1 MKTLGLVANVERN
14 VLAEGMRREKS
25 IERALYSASVAGRNG
40 AMLTS
45 AQRAHKNY
53 VKKFMSSLYAF
64 FPVYNKFTVDKDGN
78 FTKKYTI
85 GGNTPIV
92 RELEVEAKIDKI
104 TVTNADTG
112 SEYSIETG
120 KNKRYGKINDIVS
133 LSSGKNVTVI
143 KDAISNGLYLD
154 KDMNVVEP
162 GTEGAVKYKIF
173 IWSNS
178 NERNVEAL
186 FINAEKFNGNKSME
200 LIDRVSG
207 GSFSANLP
215 TDGEIPFKKFEKVG
229 KRLGIL
235 HTPAIKAAKAKHV
248 IFVDG
253 DLLGTDDMKLD
264 SEYLKEN
271 GMDCTL
277 EEFLETKGVVNDK
290 NTYDGACY
298 LSEEFFNDCAKELG
312 VEMPAWILKLF
323 AAQNRSEGLMS
334 KVFGEASRQEVLR
347 AIKEYAYL
355 LLERGL
361 VKGVYEIG
369 NKLSPIDMVID
380 TNGAKLANMDRVLD
394 PNSEGFDVYVLNIA
408 KASISALSGQMIEK
422 FTSMDMNTT
431 LDFIKTHAANKADE
445 ILGRKLDKSL
455 HLGRDKFG
463 KLALEG
469 DMIENLITVNKER
482 ALADKS
488 VMAKIV
494 TEQAAW
500 QDSAVRKGKVE
511 IDSLY
516 HHVLFDITK
525 MISVDKIDYI
535 LGFDKDLMAVQGF
548 SLDVIAKNVD
558 AIAEIEE
565 DPTLTDAEKKSKLDK
580 IMTAVII
587 KYPTP
592 GKEEFEL
599 VRYLTKNELL
609 KLINRAVLKVSAT
622 MADDEVKALTK
633 RLRRYFFETS
643 FGVVKLAPL
652 NILKNKLAG
661 MDTDYDAICSIFE
674 PVLVD
679 LAVNK
684 IQTQGFNG
692 SLANISYAKDQLVLP
707 DAKTIEEEVVL
718 EEEVNF

>member
-1 MKTLGLVANVERN
+1 MKTLGLVAYVERN
-14 VLAEGMRREKS
+14 VLVEGMRREKS

-40 AMLTS
+40 AMLTA

-53 VKKFMSSLYAF
+53 AKKFMSSLYEF
-64 FPVYNKFTVDKDGN
+64 FPVYYKFTADKDGN
-78 FTKKYTI
+78 FTKTYTI

-92 RELEVEAKIDKI
+92 KELEVENKIDKVVI
-104 TVTNADTG
+104 NDGTEARREV
-112 SEYSIETG
+112 ETG
-120 KNKRYGKINDIVS
+120 KGKRYGKINDIIS
-133 LSSGKNVTVI
+133 LSSGNNVSI
-143 KDAISNGLYLD
+143 IQEAINNGLYLD
-154 KDMNVVEP
+154 KDMNIVEA

-186 FINAEKFNGNKSME
+186 FINAEKFDGNTSMD

-215 TDGEIPFKKFEKVG
+215 KDGQIPFKKFEKIG

-235 HTPAIKAAKAKHV
+235 HTPAIKVAKARHV

-264 SEYLKEN
+264 SEYLKAN
-271 GMDCTL
+271 GIDSTL
-277 EEFLETKGVVNDK
+277 KEFLESKGVENDK
-290 NTYDGACY
+290 NTFDGAFY
-298 LSEEFFNDCAKELG
+298 PSEEFFNDCIKEL
-312 VEMPAWILKLF
+312 EIDIPAWMLKLF
-323 AAQNRSEGLMS
+323 AAQSRAGVFLS

-347 AIKEYAYL
+347 AIREYAYL
-355 LLERGL
+355 LLEKGL
-361 VKGVYEIG
+361 VKGVYETG
-369 NKLSPIDMVID
+369 NKLSPIDMIID
-380 TNGAKLANMDRVLD
+380 TNGAKLVNMNRVLD
-394 PNSEGFDVYVLNIA
+394 PNCEGFDVYILNIA
-408 KASISALSGQMIEK
+408 KASISSLSGQMIEK
-422 FTSMDMNTT
+422 FTSMDMNAT
-431 LDFIKTHAANKADE
+431 LEFIKTHSANKADE
-445 ILGRKLDKSL
+445 LLGRKLDKSL

-463 KLALEG
+463 KLTLEG
-469 DMIENLITVNKER
+469 DMIENLITVNQKR
-482 ALADKS
+482 ALTDKS
-488 VMAKIV
+488 VMGRIV
-494 TEQAAW
+494 TDQATW
-500 QDSAVRKGKVE
+500 QDAAVRRGKVE

-535 LGFDKDLMAVQGF
+535 LGFDKDLMAVQAF
-548 SLDVIAKNVD
+548 SLDVIVKNAD

-565 DPTLTDAEKKSKLDK
+565 DQTLTDAEKKSKLDK

-599 VRYLTKNELL
+599 VRYLTKKELL
-609 KLINRAVLKVSAT
+609 KLIHRAVLKVSADMT
-622 MADDEVKALTK
+622 DEEVKALTK

-652 NILKNKLAG
+652 NILKKKLAG

-679 LAVNK
+679 LAINK

-692 SLANISYAKDQLVLP
+692 SLANISYDKDKLVLP